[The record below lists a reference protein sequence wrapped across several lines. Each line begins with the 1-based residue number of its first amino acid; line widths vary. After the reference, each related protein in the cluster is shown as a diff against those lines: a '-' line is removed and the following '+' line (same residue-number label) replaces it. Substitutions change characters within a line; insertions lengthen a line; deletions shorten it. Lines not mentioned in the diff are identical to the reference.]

1 MSKQFQQYFPHV
13 TVPILATAVSGAGAL
28 GFIGAGYVTEPEWA
42 ATELAHAAAAI
53 TSSSSSNL
61 ARGSHGRLP
70 IGIGFITWHLKASS
84 SWPDVLARVLDARPA
99 AIWFS
104 FGDASSMIQ
113 WIREREKTLLPE
125 GMPPCRIFVQV
136 QTVAGALDAVR
147 WGSEAGGHK
156 VIDAIDNPA
165 IPVLAAGGIAD
176 GRGLAAVLVMG
187 AAAAVI
193 GSRFVISK
201 ECPTSDAV
209 KQAIIDTKDGGIT
222 TTKLDVFDKL
232 RGFGWPEEYAIRTMR
247 NRITDAYEQ
256 DNTMPTTEEFSDA
269 IRRGDTTVAMVTT
282 SQAVGL
288 LNQLQSAAEIVEQ
301 IHAQAQKLLSR
312 Q

>member
-13 TVPILATAVSGAGAL
+13 TVPIVQAPMAYASVGTVSGAGAL

-53 TSSSSSNL
+53 TSSSSSSNL
-61 ARGSHGRLP
+61 ARDPHGRLP
-70 IGIGFITWHLKASS
+70 IGIGFITWHLKSSS

-147 WGSEAGGHK
+147 WGADIIVAQGSEAGGHT
-156 VIDAIDNPA
+156 
-165 IPVLAAGGIAD
+165 AGGIAD

-209 KQAIIDTKDGGIT
+209 KQAIINTKDGGIT

-282 SQAVGL
+282 SQA
-288 LNQLQSAAEIVEQ
+288 IVEQ

-312 Q
+312 H